1 MGHSCNTT
9 DLRTSACGSR
19 SRTSKIRHVHRPRCK
34 RGVASAPFDDL
45 KKTLDENA
53 RLYFFVKM
61 HSEIVSAV
69 GNEQQVCV
77 TDADPSTDS

>member
-1 MGHSCNTT
+1 MQHDGPAHER
-9 DLRTSACGSR
+9 LRKPIEDI
-19 SRTSKIRHVHRPRCK
+19 KIRHVHRPRCK

-45 KKTLDENA
+45 KKSLDENA

>member
-1 MGHSCNTT
+1 
-9 DLRTSACGSR
+9 
-19 SRTSKIRHVHRPRCK
+19 
-34 RGVASAPFDDL
+34 
-45 KKTLDENA
+45 
-53 RLYFFVKM
+53 M